1 MSAELL
7 VCPACS
13 ALNRVP
19 RERLGASPKCGK
31 CSAPL
36 LKGKPVAAGEALFD
50 RLVGKGTL
58 PVLVDFWAEW
68 CGPCKMMAPA
78 FEAAA
83 KALEPGV
90 VLAKVDVEAAQAL
103 AARYGI
109 SSIPSLVL
117 FRGGREIARQAGA
130 MNANGIVQWARA
142 ALAAG

>member
-1 MSAELL
+1 
-7 VCPACS
+7 
-13 ALNRVP
+13 
-19 RERLGASPKCGK
+19 
-31 CSAPL
+31 
-36 LKGKPVAAGEALFD
+36 
-50 RLVGKGTL
+50 
-58 PVLVDFWAEW
+58 
-68 CGPCKMMAPA
+68 MAPA

-83 KALEPGV
+83 KTLEPGV